1 MFETLIADINGI
13 WRGLQTPIADMDKT
27 LQNGVSFPRSLYAMR
42 FDGGIVEDTGLGLAS
57 GDPDYPC
64 FFLPQTNKPVAWRD
78 VGMQAVA
85 VMQTPDGAPFYAD
98 PRAVLAAVVDKLR
111 ADGLLPLMAVE
122 LEFYLHDEHSPIS
135 ELYSSEA
142 ISRHADFLALL
153 RRAAAAQN
161 IDLGATTSEYA
172 PGQFEINLNH
182 KAPLAACLEALL
194 FRRIVREC
202 ARTMGRSATFMAKP
216 RANCSGSGMHLHLSM
231 QNGEFANR
239 QTLLSA
245 TAGVM
250 ALLSEAMAF
259 FAPFG
264 NSYRRYVA
272 GAYAPLAACWDD
284 DNRNAAVRLPVAA
297 ADGDKRMELRMPG
310 ADANPYLAAAALL
323 AGAHWGITRD
333 MSPTK
338 PMRQRNVPA
347 TWQAALKEFGRGKIL
362 PHYIDRRFLRL
373 YWHIKTDELRQETAH
388 ISDYDRDFYGRVL

>member
-42 FDGGIVEDTGLGLAS
+42 FDGGIVEDTGLGLS
-57 GDPDYPC
+57 TGDPDYPC

-264 NSYRRYVA
+264 NSYRRFVA
-272 GAYAPLAACWDD
+272 GAYAPLAESQC
-284 DNRNAAVRLPVAA
+284 RGAVAGCRRRWRQAYGV
-297 ADGDKRMELRMPG
+297 
-310 ADANPYLAAAALL
+310 ADAGGGCKSLFSGGGIVGGCALGNN
-323 AGAHWGITRD
+323 AGDVAD
-333 MSPTK
+333 
-338 PMRQRNVPA
+338 
-347 TWQAALKEFGRGKIL
+347 
-362 PHYIDRRFLRL
+362 
-373 YWHIKTDELRQETAH
+373 KTDATAKCTGNMAGGINGVCARQNFTAL
-388 ISDYDRDFYGRVL
+388 Y